1 MNFIYPLGLLG
12 LIAIPVLI
20 IIYIIKNK
28 YTEQVIS
35 ATYLWTLSEKF
46 LKRKNPINRIT
57 GIISLILQILAVIL
71 ISFAIAH
78 PVFVLPGAANDFLF
92 ILDGSGSM
100 NITADGK
107 TRLDKGKDE
116 ISSLINKSADGSTY
130 TLIFAA
136 DGTDVI
142 YENLEDKDRALT
154 LLNEL
159 TPSHTASGF
168 TDAISAAQNY
178 FNENTGVKTYLVT
191 DKAYENCE
199 NATLI
204 NVSAHERNFAL
215 SEITPSLSGGK
226 LLVEGLAYSYEDDAT
241 VTVEL
246 FVNDGPSPVASQQ
259 VELKKLEGTQFTL
272 DGGDNA
278 NYQSLRV
285 AIKETDALALD
296 SEVAVYNVR
305 NDSSYK
311 TLIVSKNKTFFIKT
325 ALKAIGNTQI
335 DETVPDDYVE
345 TEKGGYGLYVFDG
358 FSPEIMPSDGA
369 VWFINPIVSTE
380 KSGFSVQGDV
390 IPSSPGGVLV
400 YNPSSATRVKSLL
413 KGVIRDDITLCKYVK
428 CGLYRNFTTALSH
441 DGNPVVF
448 AGTNAYGNR
457 EVVFAFD
464 ISDSDI
470 AMSVNFTTLV
480 FNLLSYTFP
489 AVVDETTYYCGDTM
503 LVNVLANCESIRLVT
518 PSGTAEYLDVSSDVC
533 EYRLEEAGV
542 YSVTMIIGNSP
553 RVVNVFAQLPEA
565 ERFTT
570 VTEQSFVISG
580 EATSEK
586 RDGKYEDLIYL
597 FIILA
602 VIFIADWMV
611 YCYEQYQLR

>member
-1 MNFIYPLGLLG
+1 MSFIYPLGLLG

-35 ATYLWTLSEKF
+35 STYLWTLSEKF

-57 GIISLILQILAVIL
+57 GIISLILQILAVIF

-116 ISSLINKSADGSTY
+116 ISSLIKKSADGSTY
-130 TLIFAA
+130 TLIFTA
-136 DGTDVI
+136 DGTEVVF
-142 YENLEDKDRALT
+142 ENLDDKERALN
-154 LLNEL
+154 LLGEIE
-159 TPSHTASGF
+159 PAYTASGF
-168 TDAISAAQNY
+168 TDALSMAQNY
-178 FNENTGVKTYLVT
+178 FNENSGVKTYLVT

-204 NVSAHERNFAL
+204 NVSSNERNYAL
-215 SEITPSLSGGK
+215 SQINTSLSGGK
-226 LLVEGLAYSYEDDAT
+226 LVVDGTAYSYEDDTT

-246 FVNDGPSPVASQQ
+246 FVNGEAAPVVSQQ
-259 VELKKLEGTQFTL
+259 VELKKLEGAKFTL
-272 DGGDNA
+272 DGGDNSD
-278 NYQSLRV
+278 YQSLRV
-285 AIKETDALALD
+285 AIKETDSLALD
-296 SEVAVYNVR
+296 SEVMVYNVR

-311 TLIVSKNKTFFIKT
+311 TLIVSENKSFFIKT
-325 ALKAIGNTQI
+325 ALRAIGNTQI
-335 DETVPDDYVE
+335 DEVTPDKYIE
-345 TEKGGYGLYVFDG
+345 AENGGYGLYVFDG
-358 FSPEIMPSDGA
+358 FSPEVMPSDGA
-369 VWFINPIVSTE
+369 VWFINPKVSTE
-380 KSGFSVQGDV
+380 KSGFSVQSEV
-390 IPSSPGGVLV
+390 NEPSGLVLN
-400 YNPSSATRVKSLL
+400 YNQSSATRVKSLL
-413 KGVIRDDITLCKYVK
+413 KGVVRDDITLCRYVK

-480 FNLLSYTFP
+480 FNLISYTFP
-489 AVVDETTYYCGDTM
+489 AVIDETVYYCGDTM
-503 LVNVLANCESIRLVT
+503 LVNVLANCESIRLVS
-518 PSGTAEYLDVSSDVC
+518 PSGASEYLDVSGDTC
-533 EYRLEEAGV
+533 EYRLTEAGV

-553 RVVNVFAQLPEA
+553 RVVNVFAQLPES

-580 EATSEK
+580 EATAEK